1 MFFAVILLRQLYA
14 RLAVSNEESTIEA
27 TKETIPSMTVPFI
40 LASLQLGSVVP
51 AQHVIVF
58 GKGDS
63 VVLQPSTPSPETPAK
78 AAFYREFKADLEH
91 PAVFE
96 APLELTAFPQWG
108 RLVPGAS
115 GGIQFHGSFRGGLA
129 VRVALEGLLPDHPY
143 ILTLNGNPK
152 LAGNAN
158 LVDSVPGNE
167 QEKYF
172 DFQTVTTDSRGSYLA
187 TFGIALPAGPYD
199 VRFYV
204 KDTAD
209 FKIVLYHDFFRFGV
223 E

>member
-1 MFFAVILLRQLYA
+1 MHILVILA
-14 RLAVSNEESTIEA
+14 A
-27 TKETIPSMTVPFI
+27 
-40 LASLQLGSVVP
+40 LQLGSVVP

-63 VVLQPSTPSPETPAK
+63 AIVQPSMPSPQAPAK
-78 AAFYREFKADLEH
+78 AAFLRAFTADLEH
-91 PAVFE
+91 PAEFA
-96 APLELTAFPQWG
+96 APIDLTAFPQWG

-115 GGIQFHGSFRGGLA
+115 GGIQFHRSFRGGLV
-129 VRVALEGLLPDHPY
+129 VRVSVEGLLPAHRY
-143 ILTLNGNPK
+143 ILTLNGNPE

-158 LVDSVPGNE
+158 LTDPVPGNE
-167 QEKYF
+167 RERYF
-172 DFQTVTTDSRGSYLA
+172 DFQTVTTDVHGSYLA
-187 TFGIALPAGPYD
+187 TFAITLPQGPYD

-209 FKIVLYHDFFRFGV
+209 FKIVLYHDFFPFGV